1 MKFILLLITPFIIYA
16 QSLSLQILGSGGPEF
31 SQRASSSYIIWINKK
46 AKVLV
51 DAGGGA
57 FLRFSQSGA
66 KIEDLEL
73 IAITHL
79 HIDHSADLPA
89 FMKAGYFSNRTKA
102 LPIIGTVKEGDFPN
116 IEIYLERMFGKN
128 GAYAYMQDILT
139 SQSDS
144 FQIVPKICDRDFSTK
159 YFKNIK
165 MTSVGVNHGKVP
177 AIAYSFEIDGK
188 KIVFAGD
195 TSAQSDKLIKLAKNA
210 DYLIVHHA
218 IPQDAGQYAK
228 KLHITPKRIGEV
240 AQKANVKHLI
250 LSHRMKR
257 TYDSEVQSLKLIKEN
272 YLGDIIWAED
282 MMKIDIKTKMIK
294 KT

>member
-1 MKFILLLITPFIIYA
+1 MKFIVLLLTPFILYA

-31 SQRASSSYIIWINKK
+31 SQRASSSYIIWIDNK

-66 KIEDLEL
+66 KIEDLEF
-73 IAITHL
+73 IALTHL

-89 FMKAGYFSNRTKA
+89 FMKAGYFSNRTKM
-102 LPIIGTVKEGDFPN
+102 LPLLGTVKGGDFPN
-116 IEIYLERMFGKN
+116 IKEYLERMFGKN

-139 SQSDS
+139 PQSDS
-144 FQIVPKICDRDFSTK
+144 FQLKPFVCGAEFQTQQ
-159 YFKNIK
+159 FNNIK
-165 MTSVGVNHGKVP
+165 LSSVGVKHGKIP
-177 AIAYSFEIDGK
+177 AIAYAIEVNGK

-195 TSAQSDKLIKLAKNA
+195 TSAQSDKLIKLAQDA

-218 IPQDAGQYAK
+218 IPQHAGHYAK

-240 AQKANVKHLI
+240 AQKAKVKHLI

-257 TYDSEVQSLKLIKEN
+257 TYDSESQSLKLIKES
-272 YLGDIIWAED
+272 YSGDIIWAED
-282 MMKIDIKTKMIK
+282 MMKIEVE
-294 KT
+294 